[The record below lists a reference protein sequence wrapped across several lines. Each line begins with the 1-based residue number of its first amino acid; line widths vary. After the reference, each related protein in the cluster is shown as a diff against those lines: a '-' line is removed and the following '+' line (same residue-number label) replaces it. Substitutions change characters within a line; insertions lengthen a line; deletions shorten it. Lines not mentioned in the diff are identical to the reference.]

1 MIEKKDKGEIAQEYR
16 LAKNRI
22 EQIQTLSELYA
33 VPTATIRGI
42 LAERGVYEI
51 TPWIMEKAADAICN
65 KGLTFGALR
74 NNYKAFMGHDAK
86 AAKKVFKDFAF
97 APWAGAE
104 TPESPTPEAVTL
116 QRIREKAAAALAAA
130 DERIKNRWNR
140 NDKQD
145 LAPAPAA
152 AAAPFTDEQAGLLV
166 AGLLSLLAEQEARAK
181 QWSGEIEELQQ
192 RAAALIKTAEANIIR
207 LNELRTE
214 IAKGRALLELLREQ
228 TNRKT
233 EHSREA
239 ET

>member
-1 MIEKKDKGEIAQEYR
+1 MIEKKDKGEIAQEYK
-16 LAKNRI
+16 LAKDRI

-33 VPTATIRGI
+33 VPTATIRGV

-51 TPWIMEKAADAICN
+51 TPEVMEKAADAICN

-86 AAKKVFKDFAF
+86 AAKKVFKDYVFS
-97 APWAGAE
+97 PWSGAE
-104 TPESPTPEAVTL
+104 TPESPAAAVVEL
-116 QRIREKAAAALAAA
+116 QRIREKVEAALAAA
-130 DERIKNRWNR
+130 DERIKNRGNR

-152 AAAPFTDEQAGLLV
+152 AAAPFTDEQAGLLI

-181 QWSGEIEELQQ
+181 QWSGEIEELQH
-192 RAAALIKTAEANIIR
+192 RAAALIETADANIIR
-207 LNELRTE
+207 LNELQSE

-228 TNRKT
+228 TNGKT
-233 EHSREA
+233 EH
-239 ET
+239 